1 MQPLTGIQARLKSSG
16 AADAMDYVAHC
27 TDGDGYHIEEPV
39 GGGAFIISEAKSTH
53 TGKYKAALVSPL

>member
-1 MQPLTGIQARLKSSG
+1 MQPSTGIQAQLKSSG

-39 GGGAFIISEAKSTH
+39 WGSE
-53 TGKYKAALVSPL
+53 GQ